1 MTDPLLDHSHPMPSP
16 QMNEE
21 STMNESSSK
30 SPTDNTDADAMRRAK
45 VADLQRRRSSVGAST
60 TDPRSESTLAP
71 ATATSRGANSRK
83 SVGQASKIAATAMG
97 MTAML
102 AIVGGM
108 SVAAQRKAA
117 ATPTPATAPA
127 QVIVVIHPAGPAGA
141 ATPTAVQAPGKAIA
155 LSAQPVVRQA
165 AAASAAPVAK
175 TSGSH

>member
-1 MTDPLLDHSHPMPSP
+1 
-16 QMNEE
+16 
-21 STMNESSSK
+21 
-30 SPTDNTDADAMRRAK
+30 
-45 VADLQRRRSSVGAST
+45 
-60 TDPRSESTLAP
+60 
-71 ATATSRGANSRK
+71 
-83 SVGQASKIAATAMG
+83 MG

-108 SVAAQRKAA
+108 SVAAQRKAN